1 MKNTIKII
9 TSAAALI
16 IAASLLC
23 GCGIIKKT
31 DDTLIKAGLECAG
44 TMREAVLNDTY
55 RKLTSAQVSDDVLQT
70 VRDMDVSRAAAVYE
84 LKFDPEEL
92 IKSQLKDS
100 AGEFDQL
107 PDALKE
113 RLRNGMYSSIP
124 TLVNSQT
131 GFGAV
136 SFMSMFTGSADVERN
151 GPKEVRSLVFVF
163 DSGYPVYAVF
173 FPGADGRA
181 SCTGYWLMIDC
192 QSITSPDA
200 LLEQLHITGEQIEAV
215 RLK

>member
-23 GCGIIKKT
+23 GCGIFKKT

-92 IKSQLKDS
+92 IKSQLNDS
-100 AGEFDQL
+100 GGEYDQL
-107 PDALKE
+107 PDALKKK
-113 RLRNGMYSSIP
+113 LRNSIYSSIP
-124 TLVNSQT
+124 VLTNSQA
-131 GFGAV
+131 GSAAV
-136 SFMSMFTGSADVERN
+136 SFMSMFSGSAEIGSG
-151 GPKEVRSLVFVF
+151 GPKDVRSLVFVF

-200 LLEQLHITGEQIEAV
+200 LLEQLHIIGEQTEAV

>member
-1 MKNTIKII
+1 MKSIIRII
-9 TSAAALI
+9 TSAAALL

-23 GCGIIKKT
+23 GCGIFRKT
-31 DDTLIKAGLECAG
+31 DEALIKAGLECAG
-44 TMREAVLNDTY
+44 VMREAVLNETY
-55 RKLTSAQVSDDVLQT
+55 RKLTSAQVDGEILQT
-70 VRDMDVSRAAAVYE
+70 VTDMDVSRAAAVYE
-84 LKFDPEEL
+84 LRFDLDEL

-124 TLVNSQT
+124 ALVNSQT

-163 DSGYPVYAVF
+163 ESGYPVYAVF
-173 FPGADGRA
+173 YPGQDGRA
-181 SCTGYWLMIDC
+181 SCTGYWLLIDG
-192 QSITSPDA
+192 QSITSPET
-200 LLEQLHITGEQIEAV
+200 LLEQMYITGDQIEAV

>member
-9 TSAAALI
+9 TSAAALL

-23 GCGIIKKT
+23 GCGIFRKT
-31 DDTLIKAGLECAG
+31 DEALIKAGLECAG
-44 TMREAVLNDTY
+44 VMREAVLNETY
-55 RKLTSAQVSDDVLQT
+55 RKLTSAQVDGEILQT
-70 VRDMDVSRAAAVYE
+70 VTDMDVSRAAAVYE

-92 IKSQLKDS
+92 IRSQLNDS
-100 AGEFDQL
+100 SGEYDQL
-107 PDALKE
+107 PEALKKKMI
-113 RLRNGMYSSIP
+113 NSMYSSVP
-124 TLVNSQT
+124 ALVNSQT

-163 DSGYPVYAVF
+163 ESGYPVYAVF
-173 FPGADGRA
+173 YPGQNGRA
-181 SCTGYWLMIDC
+181 TCTGFWLMIDS
-192 QSITSPDA
+192 QSITSPET
-200 LLEQLHITGEQIEAV
+200 LLGQLMITGDQIEAV